1 MTTPM
6 AAWFNRVRRSASV
19 ASVSSWSSSTTRC
32 STRPVLRIRTTSSR
46 VGASATS
53 SMCRTVERDSV
64 GYCTSATCRVSWE
77 STRTDRDTTS
87 SRSTAP
93 SRKVEIARFSAA
105 LIGLTVVSRST
116 KSR

>member
-1 MTTPM
+1 M
-6 AAWFNRVRRSASV
+6 W
-19 ASVSSWSSSTTRC
+19 
-32 STRPVLRIRTTSSR
+32 
-46 VGASATS
+46 
-53 SMCRTVERDSV
+53 RTVERESV
-64 GYCTSATCRVSWE
+64 GYWTIATWRVSCD

-93 SRKVEIARFSAA
+93 SRKVAIARFSGV